1 MPLKDPVVLEIAK
14 NHNKSPAQVI
24 LRWDVQRGICA
35 IPKSVHKERIEQNIN
50 IFDFKLND
58 EEMKKIDRLNTNVY
72 NFCLFY
78 Y

>member
-35 IPKSVHKERIEQNIN
+35 IPKSVHKGRIEQNIN

>member
-24 LRWDVQRGICA
+24 LRWDVQRGICV

>member
-58 EEMKKIDRLNTNVY
+58 EEMKKIDGLNTNVY